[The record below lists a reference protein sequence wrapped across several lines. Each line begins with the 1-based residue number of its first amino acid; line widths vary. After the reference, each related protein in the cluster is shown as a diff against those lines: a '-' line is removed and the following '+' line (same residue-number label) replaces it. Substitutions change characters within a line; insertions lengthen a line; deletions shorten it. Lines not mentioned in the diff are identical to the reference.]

1 MFAQGRKSALY
12 GKTRSVVATSRKSA
26 LWMRSVPRRDPPLT
40 EKRTLRATTLRATT
54 LRATTLRVAIARVAA
69 PRATA
74 LDVAATEL
82 RRTTSD
88 YEAC

>member
-1 MFAQGRKSALY
+1 MRFSVRRLHVCAGKEKRTLRKDASWI
-12 GKTRSVVATSRKSA
+12 SDV
-26 LWMRSVPRRDPPLT
+26 T
-40 EKRTLRATTLRATT
+40 EKRTLDALCPSARSALTEKRT

-74 LDVAATEL
+74 LDVAAIEL
-82 RRTTSD
+82 RCTTSD